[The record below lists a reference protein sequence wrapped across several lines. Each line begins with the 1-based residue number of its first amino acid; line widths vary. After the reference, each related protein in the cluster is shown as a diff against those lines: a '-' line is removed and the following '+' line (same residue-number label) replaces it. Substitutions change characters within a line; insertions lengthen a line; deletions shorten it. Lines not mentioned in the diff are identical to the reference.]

1 MKNIPVEELGGRY
14 GSAFIAALRQTMGLP
29 LESAS
34 EVRVWGVGK
43 AKDHLSEMLN
53 RVRDGQCQVVRRR
66 SEDPVVMMSVTQ
78 LADFIELAA
87 PKRRFAD
94 LIAHDPSLPVA
105 GPLTISEES
114 FGHEDVQLELGVAV
128 PSTGDAVVIV
138 GADDKGLFTPAAAP
152 WSRLSGE

>member
-1 MKNIPVEELGGRY
+1 MKTIPVEELGARY
-14 GSAFIAALRQTMGLP
+14 GSAFTTALRRTIGLP
-29 LESAS
+29 LESTS
-34 EVRVWGVGK
+34 EIRVWGVGK
-43 AKDHLSEMLN
+43 AKDHFSEMLN

-105 GPLTISEES
+105 GPLIISEEP
-114 FGHEDVQLELGVAV
+114 FDHENAELELGVAV
-128 PSTGDAVVIV
+128 ARTVT
-138 GADDKGLFTPAAAP
+138 GADDQVLLAAAVAP
-152 WSRLSGE
+152 SSRLSGE